1 MQWKIFSLTFAALL
15 LGGAPLVRAQDAA
28 AAALARQA
36 DEEQYRSLNTR
47 VANLEESNQ
56 SLQKKIQDLTEALHK
71 LRDEVARSANNKEV
85 TAVQE
90 SIRRLESAIKE
101 VDEKRIADNSKVLAA
116 LENIKQAI
124 ATRPAPHSSAPIDAS
139 GGTRT
144 KPANPP
150 PRGESARG
158 NSGGGNTTE
167 DGYNYSIKS
176 GDTLSGLVLA
186 LRSQGIKVTQKQITE
201 ANPNVNWNRLKVGQT
216 IFIPKPAE

>member
-1 MQWKIFSLTFAALL
+1 MQRKIFPLALAALL
-15 LGGAPLVRAQDAA
+15 LSGTSFVRAQDAA

-36 DEEQYRSLNTR
+36 EEEQYRSLNTR
-47 VANLEESNQ
+47 VVNLEESNQ
-56 SLQKKIQDLTEALHK
+56 SLQKKIQDLTETLHK
-71 LRDEVARSANNKEV
+71 LREEVARSANNKEMV
-85 TAVQE
+85 AVQE

-101 VDEKRIADNSKVLAA
+101 VDEKRIADNTKVLAA

-124 ATRPAPHSSAPIDAS
+124 ASRPAPRSGGESEG

-144 KPANPP
+144 KPVNPP
-150 PRGESARG
+150 SR
-158 NSGGGNTTE
+158 GGGNVTE

-176 GDTLSGLVLA
+176 GDTLSGLVSA
-186 LRSQGIKVTQKQITE
+186 LRSQGIKVTQKQVTE

>member
-1 MQWKIFSLTFAALL
+1 MQRKIISLTFAALL
-15 LGGAPLVRAQDAA
+15 LGGTPWVRAQDAA

-71 LRDEVARSANNKEV
+71 LRDDVARSANNKEV

-124 ATRPAPHSSAPIDAS
+124 ATRPAPHSNTATDG
-139 GGTRT
+139 GGTRS

-158 NSGGGNTTE
+158 NSGGTNATE
-167 DGYNYSIKS
+167 DGYSYSIKS
-176 GDTLSGLVLA
+176 GDTLSGLVSA
-186 LRSQGIKVTQKQITE
+186 LRSQGIKVTQKQVTE
-201 ANPNVNWNRLKVGQT
+201 ANPNVNWNRLKVGQP

>member
-1 MQWKIFSLTFAALL
+1 MQRTIFFLTFAALL
-15 LGGAPLVRAQDAA
+15 LGGSPLVRAQDAA

-47 VANLEESNQ
+47 VVNLEESNQ

-71 LRDEVARSANNKEV
+71 LRDDVARAANNKEV
-85 TAVQE
+85 TAVQA

-101 VDEKRIADNSKVLAA
+101 VDEKRIADNTKVLAA

-124 ATRPAPHSSAPIDAS
+124 ATRPAPKSGGDSEG

-150 PRGESARG
+150 SRGEGTRG
-158 NSGGGNTTE
+158 NNVTE

-186 LRSQGIKVTQKQITE
+186 LRSQGIKVTQKQVTE

-216 IFIPKPAE
+216 VFIPKPAE

>member
-1 MQWKIFSLTFAALL
+1 MQRKIFPLALAALL
-15 LGGAPLVRAQDAA
+15 LSGTSFVRAQDAA

-36 DEEQYRSLNTR
+36 EEEQYRSLNTR
-47 VANLEESNQ
+47 VVNLEDSNQ
-56 SLQKKIQDLTEALHK
+56 SLQKKIQDLTETLHK
-71 LRDEVARSANNKEV
+71 LREEVARSANNKEMV
-85 TAVQE
+85 AVQE

-101 VDEKRIADNSKVLAA
+101 VDEKRIADNTKVLAA

-124 ATRPAPHSSAPIDAS
+124 ASRPAPKSGGDSEG

-150 PRGESARG
+150 SRG
-158 NSGGGNTTE
+158 SGGGNVTE

-176 GDTLSGLVLA
+176 GDTLSGLVSA
-186 LRSQGIKVTQKQITE
+186 LRSQGIKVTQKQVTE
-201 ANPNVNWNRLKVGQT
+201 ANPNVNWNRLQVGQT